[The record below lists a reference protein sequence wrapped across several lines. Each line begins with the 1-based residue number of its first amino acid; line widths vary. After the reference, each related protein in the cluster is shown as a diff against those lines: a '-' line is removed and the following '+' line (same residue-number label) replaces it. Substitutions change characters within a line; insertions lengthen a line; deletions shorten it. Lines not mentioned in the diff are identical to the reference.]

1 MRFSGKTVYVTQAD
15 TAQGE
20 ALALRFAKEGANLVL
35 GFGKEDLVKK
45 VEDLGAKAM
54 VVQPDMLTY
63 EGAEALVEEV
73 KKTFGRIDAL
83 IFNNNNVVKT
93 DLEHLTREVFESQLN
108 DNAKAAFV
116 LARVIGL
123 HMAEYHNGKIVF
135 VSSIHCDKPTGSAV
149 MYSISKGCINMLCKE
164 CALFFG
170 RRGIQT
176 NLIEAGAVEGDDE
189 KFESTFSPV
198 RHGLHGGAHPPPQGR
213 HPRGDRCGRGVPRLG
228 RCQLRQWRQRARG
241 RRLRAVLRFQSV
253 KGRRK
258 YHESTV

>member
-123 HMAEYHNGKIVF
+123 HMAEYHSGKIVF

-149 MYSISKGCINMLCKE
+149 MYSISKGC
-164 CALFFG
+164 ALFFG

-176 NLIEAGAVEGDDE
+176 TLIEAGAVEGDDE
-189 KFESTFSPV
+189 KFESTFSPLYAMGYMEE
-198 RHGLHGGAHPPPQGR
+198 RIP
-213 HPRGDRCGRGVPRLG
+213 
-228 RCQLRQWRQRARG
+228 
-241 RRLRAVLRFQSV
+241 
-253 KGRRK
+253 RRK
-258 YHESTV
+258 AGTPEEIAAVAAFLASDDASFVNGASVRADGGFELFYGFKA

>member
-123 HMAEYHNGKIVF
+123 HMAEYHSGKIVF

-170 RRGIQT
+170 RRGT
-176 NLIEAGAVEGDDE
+176 RPTSSRPAPSRATTRSLKAR
-189 KFESTFSPV
+189 SPPV
-198 RHGLHGGAHPPPQGR
+198 RHGLHGGAHP
-213 HPRGDRCGRGVPRLG
+213 
-228 RCQLRQWRQRARG
+228 
-241 RRLRAVLRFQSV
+241 
-253 KGRRK
+253 RRK
-258 YHESTV
+258 AGTPEEIAAVAAFLASDDASFVNGASVRADGGFELFYGFKA

>member
-1 MRFSGKTVYVTQAD
+1 MEKMLKDQVAIITGGASGM
-15 TAQGE
+15 GE
-20 ALALRFAKEGANLVL
+20 ATAKLFAEEGA
-35 GFGKEDLVKK
+35 K
-45 VEDLGAKAM
+45 VVIADYNEKNARKVADEITAAGGIAR
-54 VVQPDMLTY
+54 VYGPVDVSS
-63 EGAEALVEEV
+63 EAACNEVAQKTIEE
-73 KKTFGRIDAL
+73 FGRIDAL

-123 HMAEYHNGKIVF
+123 HMAEYHSGKIVF

-170 RRGIQT
+170 RKGIQT

-189 KFESTFSPV
+189 KFESTFSPLYAMGYMEE
-198 RHGLHGGAHPPPQGR
+198 RIP
-213 HPRGDRCGRGVPRLG
+213 
-228 RCQLRQWRQRARG
+228 
-241 RRLRAVLRFQSV
+241 
-253 KGRRK
+253 RRK
-258 YHESTV
+258 AGSNDEIAAVAAFLASEEASFVNGASVRADGGFELFYGFRA

>member
-83 IFNNNNVVKT
+83 IFNNNNVV
-93 DLEHLTREVFESQLN
+93 
-108 DNAKAAFV
+108 
-116 LARVIGL
+116 
-123 HMAEYHNGKIVF
+123 
-135 VSSIHCDKPTGSAV
+135 
-149 MYSISKGCINMLCKE
+149 
-164 CALFFG
+164 
-170 RRGIQT
+170 
-176 NLIEAGAVEGDDE
+176 
-189 KFESTFSPV
+189 
-198 RHGLHGGAHPPPQGR
+198 
-213 HPRGDRCGRGVPRLG
+213 
-228 RCQLRQWRQRARG
+228 
-241 RRLRAVLRFQSV
+241 
-253 KGRRK
+253 
-258 YHESTV
+258 

>member
-83 IFNNNNVVKT
+83 IFNNNNNVVKT

-123 HMAEYHNGKIVF
+123 HVAEYHSGRIVF
-135 VSSIHCDKPTGSAV
+135 VSSIDCDKPTGAAV

-189 KFESTFSPV
+189 KFESTFSPLYAMGYMEE
-198 RHGLHGGAHPPPQGR
+198 RIP
-213 HPRGDRCGRGVPRLG
+213 
-228 RCQLRQWRQRARG
+228 
-241 RRLRAVLRFQSV
+241 
-253 KGRRK
+253 RRK
-258 YHESTV
+258 AGTPEEIAAVAAFLASDDASFVNGASVRADGGFELFYGFKA

>member
-123 HMAEYHNGKIVF
+123 HMAEYHSGKIVF

-176 NLIEAGAVEGDDE
+176 NLIEDDE
-189 KFESTFSPV
+189 KFESTFSPLYAMGYMEE
-198 RHGLHGGAHPPPQGR
+198 RIP
-213 HPRGDRCGRGVPRLG
+213 
-228 RCQLRQWRQRARG
+228 
-241 RRLRAVLRFQSV
+241 
-253 KGRRK
+253 RRK
-258 YHESTV
+258 AGTPEEIAAVAAFLASDDASFVNGASVRADGGFELFYGFKA

>member
-93 DLEHLTREVFESQLN
+93 
-108 DNAKAAFV
+108 
-116 LARVIGL
+116 GL
-123 HMAEYHNGKIVF
+123 HMAEYHSGKIVF

-189 KFESTFSPV
+189 KFESTFSPLYAMGYMEE
-198 RHGLHGGAHPPPQGR
+198 RIP
-213 HPRGDRCGRGVPRLG
+213 
-228 RCQLRQWRQRARG
+228 
-241 RRLRAVLRFQSV
+241 
-253 KGRRK
+253 RRK
-258 YHESTV
+258 AGTPEEIAAVAAFLASDDASFVNGASVRADGGFELFYGFKA

>member
-83 IFNNNNVVKT
+83 IFNNNNNVVKT

-123 HMAEYHNGKIVF
+123 HMAEYHSGKIVF

-189 KFESTFSPV
+189 KFESTFSPLYAMGYMEE
-198 RHGLHGGAHPPPQGR
+198 RIP
-213 HPRGDRCGRGVPRLG
+213 
-228 RCQLRQWRQRARG
+228 
-241 RRLRAVLRFQSV
+241 
-253 KGRRK
+253 RRK
-258 YHESTV
+258 AGTPEEIAAVAAFLASDDASFVNGASVRADGGFELFYGFKA

>member
-54 VVQPDMLTY
+54 VVQPDMLTH

-123 HMAEYHNGKIVF
+123 HMAEYHSGKIVF

-189 KFESTFSPV
+189 KFESTFSPLYAMGYMEE
-198 RHGLHGGAHPPPQGR
+198 RIP
-213 HPRGDRCGRGVPRLG
+213 
-228 RCQLRQWRQRARG
+228 
-241 RRLRAVLRFQSV
+241 
-253 KGRRK
+253 RRK
-258 YHESTV
+258 AGTPEEIAAVAAFLASDDASFVNGASVRADGGFELFYGFKA